1 MKKGPVRRERRR
13 PPLGRREPLGRPAE
27 PASRPVKK
35 FKVVIFTGY
44 SCNNNCVFCVNAGKR
59 ALPGKSTRELLEDVA
74 RAARRGADII
84 ELIGGEAT
92 IRPDFAGVVAAAK
105 KLGIGEVV
113 CATNGRV
120 FSDPAAAKRIIASG
134 IDALI
139 FSVHGPDARIHD
151 ALTRAPGS
159 FAQLEKGL
167 AVLAGLG
174 FRKVYGNTAV
184 VKPNVT
190 SLPRLARFYAD
201 RLVRNV
207 EFIFVDPNYGGA
219 LLDFD
224 GLVPRISLAAPY
236 MRRALAIGRRAGLGE
251 WKARY
256 VPLCHFR
263 GCVRQVS
270 EINERRLYRTEH
282 WAPDFINDDAV
293 ASRAAV
299 GRSKTA
305 RCRGCSLYGKCEG
318 IWVEYLRRFGDSE
331 LEPVRLK

>member
-1 MKKGPVRRERRR
+1 MRHGPVRKELRR
-13 PPLGRREPLGRPAE
+13 PPPGRGEPPGRSSPPAFG
-27 PASRPVKK
+27 PVRK

-44 SCNNNCVFCVNAGKR
+44 SCNNNCVFCVNAEKR
-59 ALPGKSTRELLEDVA
+59 GLPGKSTRELLEDVA

-105 KLGIGEVV
+105 KLGVGEVV

-139 FSVHGPDARIHD
+139 FSVHGPDARVHD

-184 VKPNVT
+184 VKQNMA
-190 SLPRLARFYAD
+190 SLPRLAEFYAA
-201 RLVRNV
+201 RAVRNV

-224 GLVPRISLAAPY
+224 GLVPRISRAAPY

-256 VPLCHFR
+256 VPLCHFT
-263 GCVRQVS
+263 GCLRQVS

-282 WAPDFINDDAV
+282 WAPDFVNEDAV

-299 GRSKTA
+299 GRAKTS
-305 RCRGCSLYGKCEG
+305 RCRGCALYGKCEG
-318 IWVEYLRRFGDSE
+318 IWVEYLKRFGDSE
-331 LEPVRLK
+331 LKPVKSK

>member
-1 MKKGPVRRERRR
+1 MKKNSVRRGVPAVRPVR
-13 PPLGRREPLGRPAE
+13 
-27 PASRPVKK
+27 K

-59 ALPGKSTRELLEDVA
+59 GLPEKSTRELLEDVA

-105 KLGIGEVV
+105 KLGIREVV

-120 FSDPAAAKRIIASG
+120 FADPAAAKRIMASG
-134 IDALI
+134 IDSLI
-139 FSVHGPDARIHD
+139 FSVHGPDARVHD
-151 ALTRAPGS
+151 ALTRVPGS

-190 SLPRLARFYAD
+190 SLPRLAKFYAD
-201 RLVRNV
+201 RSVRNV

-224 GLVPRISLAAPY
+224 GLVPRISRAAPY
-236 MRRALAIGRRAGLGE
+236 MRKALAIGNAAGLTE

-256 VPLCHFR
+256 VPLCHFTD
-263 GCVRQVS
+263 CVRQVS

-282 WAPDFINDDAV
+282 WAPDFINYDAI

-299 GRSKTA
+299 GRRKTA
-305 RCRGCSLYGKCEG
+305 RCRGCALYGRCEG
-318 IWVEYLRRFGDSE
+318 LWVEYLRRRGDSE
-331 LEPVRLK
+331 LKPVKKK